1 MRLLKDFFKN
11 GHRNVI
17 HNSQKL
23 EATQMSINKR
33 MNKLPYDLFTQWDTI
48 CRSLQSITCRS
59 NPACCLFL

>member
-33 MNKLPYDLFTQWDTI
+33 MNKLPYDLFTQWDTT
-48 CRSLQSITCRS
+48 QK
-59 NPACCLFL
+59 